1 MESKQICLWSGPR
14 NISTALMYSFAQR
27 TDTQVVDEPLYAHY
41 LTKSA
46 TAAYHPGAAQVI
58 QSQEN
63 DGEKVI
69 NYMFL
74 NHESPNYFYKHM
86 AHHLLELDLTFLSK
100 TTNIILTRE
109 PQEMINSFAKV
120 IAMPSL
126 HDLGYQQQVDLI
138 QTLIEM
144 DERPILIDS
153 SKLLQNPKVG
163 LEKLCLA
170 IDIPFQES
178 MLNWEVGP
186 RKEDGVWAKHWYKSV
201 HISSGFMA
209 KKVRSESFPERLL
222 PLLLESEKLYE
233 QIRSYSLLI

>member
-1 MESKQICLWSGPR
+1 MG
-14 NISTALMYSFAQR
+14 
-27 TDTQVVDEPLYAHY
+27 
-41 LTKSA
+41 
-46 TAAYHPGAAQVI
+46 
-58 QSQEN
+58 
-63 DGEKVI
+63 
-69 NYMFL
+69 
-74 NHESPNYFYKHM
+74 
-86 AHHLLELDLTFLSK
+86 
-100 TTNIILTRE
+100 
-109 PQEMINSFAKV
+109 
-120 IAMPSL
+120 
-126 HDLGYQQQVDLI
+126 
-138 QTLIEM
+138 
-144 DERPILIDS
+144 ERPIVIDS

-201 HISSGFMA
+201 HNSSSFMA